1 MDTSSVTKY
10 ASGTA
15 RTCSEGLRRSTVA
28 HFARKVRGTN
38 IVAAKHGLSPPKKK
52 SRRHLTF
59 EFFAVYIVEMNRKE
73 FENIVPELRPL
84 MVKVARDFFGNQ
96 DDAEDVAQDAL
107 VRLWNYCERLDA
119 NRNMKQ
125 LAIMVTKNCCIDT
138 YKRRQM
144 MVEVPCSDERM
155 AGETYQADAEVVA
168 QETRGRIDSAIRCLS
183 PREQQLVRKRYLED
197 HSAEEIARETGIPK
211 PSVKSMLSGAKA
223 KLIRILKKTGHE
235 AQ

>member
-1 MDTSSVTKY
+1 
-10 ASGTA
+10 
-15 RTCSEGLRRSTVA
+15 
-28 HFARKVRGTN
+28 
-38 IVAAKHGLSPPKKK
+38 
-52 SRRHLTF
+52 
-59 EFFAVYIVEMNRKE
+59 MNRKE

-125 LAIMVTKNCCIDT
+125 LAIMVAKNCCIGT

-144 MVEVPCSDERM
+144 MVEVPCPDERM

-168 QETRGRIDSAIRCLS
+168 QETRGRIDSAIRSLS

>member
-1 MDTSSVTKY
+1 
-10 ASGTA
+10 
-15 RTCSEGLRRSTVA
+15 
-28 HFARKVRGTN
+28 
-38 IVAAKHGLSPPKKK
+38 
-52 SRRHLTF
+52 
-59 EFFAVYIVEMNRKE
+59 MNRKE

-144 MVEVPCSDERM
+144 MVEVPCPDERM
-155 AGETYQADAEVVA
+155 AGETYQADGAGDAGTNRLCHQVLVA
-168 QETRGRIDSAIRCLS
+168 TRTAAREETIFGRPFRRRNCQRDRHSETIGQKHALRRQGKLEKKSRDRRICRHEGRQGFGRSG
-183 PREQQLVRKRYLED
+183 RKRNAVRR
-197 HSAEEIARETGIPK
+197 AEN
-211 PSVKSMLSGAKA
+211 
-223 KLIRILKKTGHE
+223 HE
-235 AQ
+235 GV

>member
-1 MDTSSVTKY
+1 
-10 ASGTA
+10 
-15 RTCSEGLRRSTVA
+15 
-28 HFARKVRGTN
+28 
-38 IVAAKHGLSPPKKK
+38 
-52 SRRHLTF
+52 
-59 EFFAVYIVEMNRKE
+59 MNRKE

-144 MVEVPCSDERM
+144 MVEVSCSDERM

>member
-1 MDTSSVTKY
+1 
-10 ASGTA
+10 
-15 RTCSEGLRRSTVA
+15 
-28 HFARKVRGTN
+28 
-38 IVAAKHGLSPPKKK
+38 
-52 SRRHLTF
+52 
-59 EFFAVYIVEMNRKE
+59 MNRKE

-125 LAIMVTKNCCIDT
+125 LAIMVAKNCCIDT

-144 MVEVPCSDERM
+144 MVEVPCPDERYFQ
-155 AGETYQADAEVVA
+155 TLCDSFQLY
-168 QETRGRIDSAIRCLS
+168 IDSAIRCLS

>member
-1 MDTSSVTKY
+1 
-10 ASGTA
+10 
-15 RTCSEGLRRSTVA
+15 
-28 HFARKVRGTN
+28 
-38 IVAAKHGLSPPKKK
+38 
-52 SRRHLTF
+52 
-59 EFFAVYIVEMNRKE
+59 MNRKE

-125 LAIMVTKNCCIDT
+125 LAIMVAKNCCIDT

-144 MVEVPCSDERM
+144 MVEVPCPDERM

-197 HSAEEIARETGIPK
+197 HSAEEIARETAFRNHR
-211 PSVKSMLSGAKA
+211 SKA
-223 KLIRILKKTGHE
+223 CSLAPR
-235 AQ
+235 QS

>member
-1 MDTSSVTKY
+1 
-10 ASGTA
+10 
-15 RTCSEGLRRSTVA
+15 
-28 HFARKVRGTN
+28 
-38 IVAAKHGLSPPKKK
+38 
-52 SRRHLTF
+52 
-59 EFFAVYIVEMNRKE
+59 MNRKE

-144 MVEVPCSDERM
+144 MVEVPCPDERM

-168 QETRGRIDSAIRCLS
+168 QETRGRIDSAIRCL
-183 PREQQLVRKRYLED
+183 
-197 HSAEEIARETGIPK
+197 
-211 PSVKSMLSGAKA
+211 
-223 KLIRILKKTGHE
+223 
-235 AQ
+235 